1 MQVFVLVRSASC
13 SGNADYTKATRTTQ
27 LHFELHPSFSRDLL
41 RVLQWNC
48 LLLLFI
54 CFKMCNIK
62 KITKGGKGQSQ
73 RLKNTRIID
82 YK

>member
-62 KITKGGKGQSQ
+62 KNYKGWKGTKPKV
-73 RLKNTRIID
+73 KK
-82 YK
+82 Y